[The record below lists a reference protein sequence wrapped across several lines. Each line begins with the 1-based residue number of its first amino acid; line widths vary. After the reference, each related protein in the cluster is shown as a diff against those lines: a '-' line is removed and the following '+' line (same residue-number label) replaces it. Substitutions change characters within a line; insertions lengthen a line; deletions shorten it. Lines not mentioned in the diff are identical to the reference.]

1 MWEKLKAFA
10 TSNAVKRALWVMLAA
25 ILSQAVVYLG
35 GLDEVWAVILTG
47 VLASITKSIN
57 NYLSE

>member
-1 MWEKLKAFA
+1 MYEKIKAFL

-25 ILSQAVVYLG
+25 ILSQAVIYLG
-35 GLDEVWAVILTG
+35 GLDEIWAVILTG
-47 VLASITKSIN
+47 VLASLTKSIN